1 MTTAHSIFQ
10 FIGGDDWEISATLLD
25 ENDNPYN
32 LTGATI
38 KWTLVD
44 NAGRRVLDDDD
55 IAISIISAAAG
66 TCLIMVASTKTT
78 TIPGGRYSDALR
90 IIKGGVTSTLSLG
103 PVQVI
108 TDPWA
113 VAIQPAIL
121 RLVVPAAA

>member
-1 MTTAHSIFQ
+1 MTTAHSLFQ

-25 ENDNPYN
+25 ENGNPYN

-44 NAGRRVLDDDD
+44 NAGHRVLADGDV
-55 IAISIISAAAG
+55 AISITNAAAG
-66 TCLIMVASTKTT
+66 TCLIMVASAKTT
-78 TIPGGRYSDALR
+78 MILNGRYSDALR

-113 VAIQPAIL
+113 VVQPVAL
-121 RLVVPAAA
+121 RVVA